1 MQFSFAS
8 ATLFVITACSH
19 SIADYQDTDPEF
31 ALFEFFEGEV
41 LAWGMLQDRSGQ
53 QTRRFEVQIQGEIQG
68 QLLTLTED
76 FVFDDGEKQQR
87 IWKITARA
95 DGTYI
100 GEADDVIGEANG
112 VVSGNALHWQYVLRV
127 PVDDTTYDISFDDW
141 MFRQDDKR
149 MFNVATMSKF
159 GVNVGKVTLFFEK
172 QE

>member
-1 MQFSFAS
+1 M
-8 ATLFVITACSH
+8 I
-19 SIADYQDTDPEF
+19 IKTDPEF

-41 LAWGMLQDRSGQ
+41 LAWGLLQDRSGQ

-112 VVSGNALHWQYVLRV
+112 VVAGNALHWQYVLRV
-127 PVDDTTYDISFDDW
+127 PVDDTLTTSVL
-141 MFRQDDKR
+141 MTGCSAKTT
-149 MFNVATMSKF
+149 NACLMSPPCLSLELWAK
-159 GVNVGKVTLFFEK
+159 
-172 QE
+172 